1 MIGPKEWSELKGNI
15 TELNPFLRIKKL
27 KESILQT
34 ADKGIKREIK
44 DLLLKAESE
53 SINSFSRS
61 DSIPKLPK
69 NSLENLVNKQ
79 EDTPEKRDRTI
90 EEIAKEDSTLSDSDV
105 KKLDV
110 NYDPNK
116 ASDKKLDVNYDPN
129 KESDL
134 YKAEGFYESVKNDEI
149 YDSRSPVE
157 PEIEE
162 NSLNKSK
169 DYVNRKEIK
178 F

>member
-15 TELNPFLRIKKL
+15 AELNPFLRVKKL

-34 ADKGIKREIK
+34 ADKGIKKEIK

-61 DSIPKLPK
+61 DSVPKLPK
-69 NSLENLVNKQ
+69 NSLENLVNKKND
-79 EDTPEKRDRTI
+79 ELEKQDRTI

-116 ASDKKLDVNYDPN
+116 
-129 KESDL
+129 ESDL
-134 YKAEGFYESVKNDEI
+134 YNAEGFYESVKNDEI
-149 YDSRSPVE
+149 YDSRDPVQS
-157 PEIEE
+157 EIEE

>member
-116 ASDKKLDVNYDPN
+116 
-129 KESDL
+129 ESDL

>member
-1 MIGPKEWSELKGNI
+1 MIGPKEWSELRGNI
-15 TELNPFLRIKKL
+15 TELNPFLRVKKL
-27 KESILQT
+27 KEAILQT
-34 ADKGIKREIK
+34 GDKNIKKEIK

-61 DSIPKLPK
+61 DSVQKLPK
-69 NSLENLVNKQ
+69 NSLEHLVNKKNI
-79 EDTPEKRDRTI
+79 EPEKKERNI
-90 EEIAKEDSTLSDSDV
+90 EEIAREDSTLADSDV

-110 NYDPNK
+110 NYDPNQ
-116 ASDKKLDVNYDPN
+116 
-129 KESDL
+129 ESDF
-134 YKAEGFYESVKNDEI
+134 YKSEGFYESAKNDEI
-149 YDSRSPVE
+149 YDSRDSVQS
-157 PEIEE
+157 EIEE

>member
-15 TELNPFLRIKKL
+15 AELNPFLRVKKL

-34 ADKGIKREIK
+34 ADKGIKKEIK

-61 DSIPKLPK
+61 DSVPKLPK
-69 NSLENLVNKQ
+69 NSLENLVNKKND
-79 EDTPEKRDRTI
+79 ELEKQDRTI

-110 NYDPNK
+110 T
-116 ASDKKLDVNYDPN
+116 YDPN

-134 YKAEGFYESVKNDEI
+134 YNAEGFYESVKNDEI
-149 YDSRSPVE
+149 YDSRDSVQS
-157 PEIEE
+157 EIEE
-162 NSLNKSK
+162 NSLNKGK

>member
-1 MIGPKEWSELKGNI
+1 MIGPKEWSELKGTI
-15 TELNPFLRIKKL
+15 TELNPFLRVKKL

-34 ADKGIKREIK
+34 ADKGIKKEIK

-61 DSIPKLPK
+61 DSVPKLPK
-69 NSLENLVNKQ
+69 NSLENLVNKKDA
-79 EDTPEKRDRTI
+79 EVERKGRTI
-90 EEIAKEDSTLSDSDV
+90 EEIAKEDSTLTDSDI
-105 KKLDV
+105 KKFDV

-116 ASDKKLDVNYDPN
+116 ESDKKLDVNYDPN

-134 YKAEGFYESVKNDEI
+134 YNVEGVYDSVKNDEI
-149 YDSRSPVE
+149 YDSRDSVQS
-157 PEIEE
+157 EIEE

>member
-1 MIGPKEWSELKGNI
+1 MIGPKEWSEMKGNLI
-15 TELNPFLRIKKL
+15 ELNPFLRVKKL

-34 ADKGIKREIK
+34 ADKGIKKEIK

-61 DSIPKLPK
+61 DSVPKLPK
-69 NSLENLVNKQ
+69 NSLENLVNKKDD
-79 EDTPEKRDRTI
+79 EVEKKGRTI
-90 EEIAKEDSTLSDSDV
+90 EEIAKEDSTLTDSDI

-116 ASDKKLDVNYDPN
+116 ESDKKLDVNYDPN

-134 YKAEGFYESVKNDEI
+134 YNAEGFYESVKNDEI
-149 YDSRSPVE
+149 YDSRDSVQS
-157 PEIEE
+157 EIEE